1 MSWKVVDVNN
11 LPSREHP
18 GGKRILYSSDTFHM
32 WLHTDPP
39 GVIRG
44 RVEDG
49 LQQFHR
55 HFADEMFFCM
65 QGELTMMGGM
75 MGHMQP
81 GMQGMMQPGMMQPDM
96 MGQMQPGM
104 MQPGTMQPGA
114 VMQPGTMQPGAFQPG
129 AMMQPWSSASAWS
142 RSASQTSRGRGGSTK
157 LSAGLP
163 GQSRATT
170 SCSSRPAG

>member
-65 QGELTMMGGM
+65 QGELTIRFAE
-75 MGHMQP
+75 
-81 GMQGMMQPGMMQPDM
+81 PD
-96 MGQMQPGM
+96 GVEVVR
-104 MQPGTMQPGA
+104 PGTFVIVPAGQLYSLENTSPDTMILLGSRAEAHDIPRMGDEGEPVATNVHVWAVDQTEDEQKVGA
-114 VMQPGTMQPGAFQPG
+114 
-129 AMMQPWSSASAWS
+129 SRASW
-142 RSASQTSRGRGGSTK
+142 
-157 LSAGLP
+157 SAG
-163 GQSRATT
+163 RDA
-170 SCSSRPAG
+170 

>member
-65 QGELTMMGGM
+65 QGELTIRFAE
-75 MGHMQP
+75 
-81 GMQGMMQPGMMQPDM
+81 PD
-96 MGQMQPGM
+96 G
-104 MQPGTMQPGA
+104 
-114 VMQPGTMQPGAFQPG
+114 VEVVRPGAFVIVPAGQLYSLENTSPDTMILLGSRAEAHDIPRMGDEGEPVATNVHVWAVDQTEDEQKVG
-129 AMMQPWSSASAWS
+129 ASRASW
-142 RSASQTSRGRGGSTK
+142 
-157 LSAGLP
+157 SAG
-163 GQSRATT
+163 RDA
-170 SCSSRPAG
+170 